1 MLVVI
6 HGSLTDADAEG
17 HLYEVFPVVELSA
30 SIMVVVDGNDS
41 FPSLR
46 IFSWSP
52 DVVTLRERKV
62 SLSRSCRSALYQI
75 LWVRLLIR
83 HLGFRLMIVVQP
95 ILGPTPPLCWI
106 KD

>member
-17 HLYEVFPVVELSA
+17 HLYEVFPEVELSA
-30 SIMVVVDGNDS
+30 SIMVVVDDTDS

-52 DVVTLRERKV
+52 NIVTLRECKV
-62 SLSRSCRSALYQI
+62 SLSRSCRSVPEKFCSI
-75 LWVRLLIR
+75 D
-83 HLGFRLMIVVQP
+83 F
-95 ILGPTPPLCWI
+95 
-106 KD
+106 